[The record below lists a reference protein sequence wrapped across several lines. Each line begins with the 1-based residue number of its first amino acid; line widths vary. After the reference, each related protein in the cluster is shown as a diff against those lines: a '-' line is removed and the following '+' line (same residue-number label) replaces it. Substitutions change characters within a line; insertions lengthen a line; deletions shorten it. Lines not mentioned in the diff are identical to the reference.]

1 MAFSSD
7 QVWLESLSIEF
18 SRIRKITK
26 ATTPLAMSHMETW
39 IAFCEMAYVML
50 E

>member
-1 MAFSSD
+1 M
-7 QVWLESLSIEF
+7 EF
-18 SRIRKITK
+18 SRMRKISK
-26 ATTPLAMSHMETW
+26 ATMPLAMSHMETW